1 MSPYDPQRHH
11 RRPIRLKGYEYTQ
24 PGAYFITIC
33 AHERAHLFGR
43 VVDGKMVL
51 NEFGEI
57 VREEWF
63 RSADIRA
70 EIELHPDE
78 FVVMP
83 NHIHG
88 IVWIV
93 DNAVATGPN
102 VGAHGR
108 APLHRPPQSLPSLIA
123 GFKSA
128 VTARINQM
136 RGTPGAPVW
145 QRNYYEHIIRTERA
159 LNAIRQYICDNPLRW
174 HLDSYNPDAAGP
186 DPPAREIWRMMNEDA
201 DGSIRRGTA
210 CGVPTPSDDPRED
223 AP

>member
-11 RRPIRLKGYEYTQ
+11 RRSIRLKGYDYTQ
-24 PGAYFITIC
+24 PGAYFVTLC
-33 AHERAHLFGR
+33 THERAHLFGR
-43 VVDGKMVL
+43 VVNGVMVL
-51 NEFGEI
+51 NALGEM
-57 VREEWF
+57 VRDEWF

-93 DNAVATGPN
+93 DNAGATGPN

-108 APLHRPPQSLPSLIA
+108 ALQRPPRSLPSFIA
-123 GFKSA
+123 GFKSS
-128 VTARINQM
+128 VTNRINQH
-136 RGTPGAPVW
+136 RDTPGAPVW
-145 QRNYYEHIIRTERA
+145 QRNYYEHIIRDDRA
-159 LNAIRQYICDNPLRW
+159 LNAIRQYIHDNPLRW
-174 HLDSYNPDAAGP
+174 HLDRYNPDATGP
-186 DPPAREIWRMMNEDA
+186 DPLAREIWRMM
-201 DGSIRRGTA
+201 
-210 CGVPTPSDDPRED
+210 DDQED